1 MIRSFNV
8 STLSEGDAYSI
19 GTHVY
24 FGECGKLSCGG
35 CGKRDLE
42 IIFFHLPT
50 ACSDMA
56 FFIGYKAYERII
68 LGCRITWMDGDYE
81 QQGTIISI
89 WVTGLMTI
97 WTIENTWVTLR

>member
-1 MIRSFNV
+1 V
-8 STLSEGDAYSI
+8 EKT
-19 GTHVY
+19 
-24 FGECGKLSCGG
+24 G
-35 CGKRDLE
+35 CGKRGLE
-42 IIFFHLPT
+42 IIFFHLPA

-56 FFIGYKAYERII
+56 LFIEYKAYERII

>member
-1 MIRSFNV
+1 
-8 STLSEGDAYSI
+8 
-19 GTHVY
+19 
-24 FGECGKLSCGG
+24 
-35 CGKRDLE
+35 
-42 IIFFHLPT
+42 
-50 ACSDMA
+50 MA
-56 FFIGYKAYERII
+56 LFIEYKAYERII